1 MGSTGSGNF
10 SDYKRNISNPNQGG
24 DSGQDRCAKAFNS
37 SLEEVQNCQY
47 FTTHA
52 IVPPIRTSVNIIFI
66 SPRLAVTDSTGLCIG
81 YLPTSF
87 NYLKTCMDD
96 NFNYEGIVSSSS
108 NNSLPFVSVDIV
120 HI

>member
-10 SDYKRNISNPNQGG
+10 SDYKRNIGKADQGG
-24 DSGQDRCAKAFNS
+24 DSGNDRCSKAFNS
-37 SLEEVQNCQY
+37 SLEEVQTCQY
-47 FTTHA
+47 FTTHGV
-52 IVPPIRTSVNIIFI
+52 VPPIGTEVNVNFI
-66 SPRLAVTDSTGLCIG
+66 SPRLAVTDSNGLCIG

-108 NNSLPFVSVDIV
+108 NNPLPFVSVDIV